1 MTVEIITKEEL
12 NQFRLQLLEDL
23 KHLLS
28 PVQSKPAKQWLKA
41 SEVRKLLG
49 ISTGTLQNL
58 RIQGKL
64 RSSKI
69 SGIHYYQFEDIDR
82 LMNSAKT

>member
-1 MTVEIITKEEL
+1 MAVEIITKEDL

-23 KHLLS
+23 KQFIS
-28 PVQSKPAKQWLKA
+28 PVQSKPTKQWLKT

-49 ISTGTLQNL
+49 ISIGTLQNL

-64 RSSKI
+64 RASKI
-69 SGIHYYQFEDIDR
+69 GGIHYHWFEDIDR
-82 LMNSAKT
+82 LMNSGRA